1 MGLVFSLLTVAAG
14 AILAFAV
21 DVTTSGVNLHAVGW
35 ILIVVGLVGLVISI
49 VLWENVFGPR
59 GPRRRL
65 PPDEAPT
72 RRF

>member
-1 MGLVFSLLTVAAG
+1 MGLAFSLLTVAAG

-21 DVTTSGVNLHAVGW
+21 DVTVSGVNLTAIGW
-35 ILIVVGLVGLVISI
+35 ILIVVGLVGLVISV

-59 GPRRRL
+59 GQQRRV
-65 PPDEAPT
+65 PPDAPT